1 MKIQN
6 IFRMQVAVIT
16 IGAALLLAGAARAQ
30 EIDNPSFDEGAN
42 SVPFTQPSPA
52 PAAADL
58 QNVAQNTPVVVAASS
73 VAAEPAQNN
82 NAMLSGMVSSEG
94 RTIAAIVLCLALATA
109 LWRAAKR
116 PSRLFPQ

>member
-6 IFRMQVAVIT
+6 IFRMQVAIIT
-16 IGAALLLAGAARAQ
+16 IGAALLLAGTARAQ
-30 EIDNPSFDEGAN
+30 EIDNPSFDEGTN
-42 SVPFTQPSPA
+42 SVPFTQPSPV

-58 QNVAQNTPVVVAASS
+58 QNVAQNTPVAVAASS
-73 VAAEPAQNN
+73 VAANPALNN
-82 NAMLSGMVSSEG
+82 SSEG
-94 RTIAAIVLCLALATA
+94 RTIAAIIVCFVLAIA

>member
-16 IGAALLLAGAARAQ
+16 IGAALLLAGTARAQ

-42 SVPFTQPSPA
+42 SVAFTQPSPV

-58 QNVAQNTPVVVAASS
+58 QNVAQDIPVTVTASS
-73 VAAEPAQNN
+73 VAVNPALNN
-82 NAMLSGMVSSEG
+82 SSEG
-94 RTIAAIVLCLALATA
+94 RTIAAIILCFALATV

>member
-1 MKIQN
+1 MKIHD
-6 IFRMQVAVIT
+6 IFRMQVAVIA
-16 IGAALLLAGAARAQ
+16 IGAALLLAGTARAQ

-42 SVPFTQPSPA
+42 SVPFTQPSPV

-58 QNVAQNTPVVVAASS
+58 QNVAQNTPVAEAVSS
-73 VAAEPAQNN
+73 VAADPALNN
-82 NAMLSGMVSSEG
+82 LSEG
-94 RTIAAIVLCLALATA
+94 RTIAAIILCFALATA